1 MWPQMT
7 LTNGSVQNQ
16 VGSQADTMI
25 LLIVLERFSPNDLL
39 MEHRKVFKMTPRD
52 WLISKLSDWLKWGV
66 ISKTINSILIEA
78 TNGKIYAGLKPKNHK
93 PFPNIVNEF
102 VGDSLVALFN
112 KSYDL
117 EFVFFIKKQWTSD
130 YLRALNPPIRW
141 SEINYPPI
149 GFEDFIFTAQ
159 TIFWWPKMTNF
170 TAVITINND
179 FLTTIDHDR

>member
-1 MWPQMT
+1 MKLYDW
-7 LTNGSVQNQ
+7 
-16 VGSQADTMI
+16 
-25 LLIVLERFSPNDLL
+25 
-39 MEHRKVFKMTPRD
+39 FK
-52 WLISKLSDWLKWGV
+52 GV
-66 ISKTINSILIEA
+66 ISKTIKSTLIEA
-78 TNGKIYAGLKPKNHK
+78 TNGKICAGLKRKNHK

-102 VGDSLVALFN
+102 VGDKLVALFN

-130 YLRALNPPIRW
+130 YLRALNPPIRS

-149 GFEDFIFTAQ
+149 GFEDFIFTAR

-179 FLTTIDHDR
+179 FLAPQNTYGLEIFVKTSFLMLIKITQRVLKTLRCFENMLQEFV